1 MKKTQII
8 KEVVGKK
15 LEPYGFRYLKTDG
28 PCRIFIRE
36 VKGVGRVYDPD
47 NDVAKQY
54 VNIQESR
61 FDKELIVRFETDVI
75 NPLNG
80 QPLEILSELSPL
92 PGYNTWFPY
101 EDEESYRK
109 TLSTLADI
117 VIQYGIDFLDQ
128 MSVEETII
136 PTKKMADELYSNH
149 KERARLFA
157 EKYHLS
163 TVPQSEADIDKWI
176 ETIRQVIMDTEDQ
189 PYEDVKDLLV
199 EIAAFIGERACEML
213 EQEWEFPEYMK
224 TPCTSGRNSR
234 SIIPLRGA
242 VSNWRGCQ
250 QKQLEIMWFKNDIE
264 ELKKA
269 FWRSKEGPEFV
280 LTGDIIETLD
290 AERYERAGLFRRKHG
305 LDDSIF
311 DEEHIRTWLDAA
323 DKAYKSWKVHIYEDA
338 VWDMLEIVAFFSVQ
352 LERYM
357 GAHWEKT
364 VRAGKDTYIMAGIHT
379 KDGDSGIIWLLDLM
393 NLSCTD
399 ASMGNH
405 FLYNLQPLFDNR
417 VH

>member
-15 LEPYGFRYLKTDG
+15 LEPYGFKYLKTDG

-75 NPLNG
+75 NPLNRK
-80 QPLEILSELSPL
+80 PLEILSKLSPK
-92 PGYNTWFPY
+92 PGYDSWFPY

-136 PTKKMADELYSNH
+136 PTKKMADELYSH
-149 KERARLFA
+149 HEEHARLFA
-157 EKYHLS
+157 EKYHL
-163 TVPQSEADIDKWI
+163 TTTPQSETDIDQWF
-176 ETIRQVIMDTEDQ
+176 ETIRKVIMDTADQ

-224 TPCTSGRNSR
+224 VPCTSGKNFSVI
-234 SIIPLRGA
+234 SLREA
-242 VSNWRGCQ
+242 VYNWRGYK
-250 QKQLEIMWFKNDIE
+250 QKNPEIMWFKNDIE
-264 ELKKA
+264 ALKKA
-269 FWRSKEGPEFV
+269 FWQSKEGPEFV
-280 LTGDIIETLD
+280 LTMDIIERLD
-290 AERYERAGLFRRKHG
+290 LDRYERADRFREKHG

-311 DEEHIRTWLDAA
+311 DEEHIQTWVDAA
-323 DKAYKSWKVHIYEDA
+323 DKAFKSWKIHIYEDA

-352 LERYM
+352 LGRYM
-357 GAHWEKT
+357 GAHWEKI
-364 VRAGKDTYIMAGIHT
+364 VSGNKETYIMAGIHT
-379 KDGDSGIIWLLDLM
+379 KNQDNGILWILDLM
-393 NLSCTD
+393 ELTCTD
-399 ASMGNH
+399 TLAGNI
-405 FLYNLQPLFDNR
+405 FLYNLRSLFDKR
-417 VH
+417 VR

>member
-15 LEPYGFRYLKTDG
+15 LDPYGFRYLKTDG

-36 VKGVGRVYDPD
+36 AKGVGRVYDPD

-75 NPLNG
+75 NPLNRN
-80 QPLEILSELSPL
+80 PLEILSQLSPK
-92 PGYNTWFPY
+92 PGYDSWFPY

-109 TLSTLADI
+109 TLSTLVDI

-136 PTKKMADELYSNH
+136 PTKKMADELYSH
-149 KERARLFA
+149 HEEHVRLFA
-157 EKYHLS
+157 EKYHLN
-163 TVPQSEADIDKWI
+163 TTPQFEADIDQWFD
-176 ETIRQVIMDTEDQ
+176 TIRKVIMDTADQ

-199 EIAAFIGERACEML
+199 EIAAFIGERTCEML
-213 EQEWEFPEYMK
+213 EQEWEFPEYMEV
-224 TPCTSGRNSR
+224 PCTSGKNF
-234 SIIPLRGA
+234 SIIPLREA
-242 VSNWRGCQ
+242 VYNWRGCR
-250 QKQLEIMWFKNDIE
+250 QKKPEIMWFKNDIE
-264 ELKKA
+264 ALKKA
-269 FWRSKEGPEFV
+269 FWQSKEGPEFV
-280 LTGDIIETLD
+280 LTMDIIERLD
-290 AERYERAGLFRRKHG
+290 LDRYERADRFREKHN

-311 DEEHIRTWLDAA
+311 DEEHIQTWVDAA
-323 DKAYKSWKVHIYEDA
+323 DKAFKSWKVHIYEDA

-364 VRAGKDTYIMAGIHT
+364 VRAGRDTYVMANIQT
-379 KDGDSGIIWLLDLM
+379 KNENNSILLLLDLM
-393 NLSCTD
+393 DLVCTN
-399 ASMGNH
+399 ASMGNI
-405 FLYNLQPLFDNR
+405 FLDSLQFLFDNR
-417 VH
+417 VQ

>member
-1 MKKTQII
+1 M
-8 KEVVGKK
+8 VGKK
-15 LEPYGFRYLKTDG
+15 LEPYGFKYLKTDE

-54 VNIQESR
+54 INIQESR

-75 NPLNG
+75 NPLNRN
-80 QPLEILSELSPL
+80 PLEILSELSPK
-92 PGYNTWFPY
+92 PGYDSWFPY

-109 TLSTLADI
+109 ILSTLADI

-136 PTKKMADELYSNH
+136 PTKKMADELYSH
-149 KERARLFA
+149 HEEHARLFA
-157 EKYHLS
+157 EKYHLN
-163 TVPQSEADIDKWI
+163 TMPQSESDIDQWF
-176 ETIRQVIMDTEDQ
+176 ETIRKVIMDTADQ

-224 TPCTSGRNSR
+224 VPCTSGKNF
-234 SIIPLRGA
+234 SIIPLREA
-242 VSNWRGCQ
+242 VYNWRECR
-250 QKQLEIMWFKNDIE
+250 QKNPEIMWFKNDIE
-264 ELKKA
+264 ALKKA
-269 FWRSKEGPEFV
+269 FWQSKEGPEFV
-280 LTGDIIETLD
+280 LTMDIIERLD
-290 AERYERAGLFRRKHG
+290 LDRYERADRFREKHN

-311 DEEHIRTWLDAA
+311 DEEHIQTWVDAA
-323 DKAYKSWKVHIYEDA
+323 DKAFKSWKVHIYEDA

-364 VRAGKDTYIMAGIHT
+364 VRAGRDTYVMAGTQT
-379 KDGDSGIIWLLDLM
+379 KNENNSILLLLDLM
-393 NLSCTD
+393 DLACTNT
-399 ASMGNH
+399 SMGNI
-405 FLYNLQPLFDNR
+405 FLDSLQFLFDNR
-417 VH
+417 T

>member
-8 KEVVGKK
+8 EEVVGKK

-36 VKGVGRVYDPD
+36 VKGVGRVYDPY

-75 NPLNG
+75 NPLNRN
-80 QPLEILSELSPL
+80 PLEILSELSPK
-92 PGYNTWFPY
+92 PGYDSWFPY

-109 TLSTLADI
+109 ILSTLADI

-136 PTKKMADELYSNH
+136 PTKKMADELYSH
-149 KERARLFA
+149 HEEHARLFA
-157 EKYHLS
+157 EKYHLN
-163 TVPQSEADIDKWI
+163 TTPQFEADIDQWF
-176 ETIRQVIMDTEDQ
+176 ETIRKVIMDTADQ

-199 EIAAFIGERACEML
+199 EIAAFIGERTCEML
-213 EQEWEFPEYMK
+213 EQEWEFPEYMEV
-224 TPCTSGRNSR
+224 PCTSGKNF
-234 SIIPLRGA
+234 SIIPLREA
-242 VSNWRGCQ
+242 VYNWRGCR
-250 QKQLEIMWFKNDIE
+250 QKNPEIMWFKNDIE
-264 ELKKA
+264 ALKKA
-269 FWRSKEGPEFV
+269 FWQSKEGPEFV
-280 LTGDIIETLD
+280 LTMDIIQRLD
-290 AERYERAGLFRRKHG
+290 LDRYERADRFREKHS

-311 DEEHIRTWLDAA
+311 DEEHIQTWVDAA
-323 DKAYKSWKVHIYEDA
+323 DKAFKSWKVHIYEDA

-364 VRAGKDTYIMAGIHT
+364 VRAGRDTYVMANIQT
-379 KDGDSGIIWLLDLM
+379 KNENNSILLLLDLM
-393 NLSCTD
+393 DLACTN
-399 ASMGNH
+399 ASMGNI
-405 FLYNLQPLFDNR
+405 FLDSLQFLFDNR
-417 VH
+417 VQ